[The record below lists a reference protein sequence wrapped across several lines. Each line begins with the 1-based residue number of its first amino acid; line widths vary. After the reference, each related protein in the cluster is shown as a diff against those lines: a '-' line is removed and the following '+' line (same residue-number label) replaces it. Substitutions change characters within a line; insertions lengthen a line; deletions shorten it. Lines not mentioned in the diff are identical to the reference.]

1 MNKARKIIW
10 SYKSKESLNNI
21 YEYIKNDSLQN
32 AKKVKRRIVEIVSD
46 LLIFP
51 EKYSRGPFLDKT
63 IGNFRFAVIWRYKI
77 IYEITDNNI
86 IILDIFHTAQSPIK
100 ITKLIEKRT

>member
-51 EKYSRGPFLDKT
+51 EKYSREPFLDKT
-63 IGNFRFAVIWRYKI
+63 IGNFRFAVIWSYKI
-77 IYEITDNNI
+77 IYEITDNEI
-86 IILDIFHTAQSPIK
+86 IILDIFHTAQNPMK
-100 ITKLIEKRT
+100 ITQLADR